1 MIVSKKVKIIK
12 CYINC
17 ISKGKTTIQEN
28 SHGVKY
34 KFKEKGLLYN
44 YLNNIIH
51 VLNLQREKKI
61 F

>member
-1 MIVSKKVKIIK
+1 MIVSKKVKIMK

-34 KFKEKGLLYN
+34 KDIKSLSKKKDYF
-44 YLNNIIH
+44 II
-51 VLNLQREKKI
+51 I
-61 F
+61 